1 MASLATIATVISAT
15 STVVGGA
22 MQASAMRDEA
32 AQLDAKGQEEL
43 AASQR
48 KAEAR
53 REEGRL
59 LTSRQQALAAASGA
73 GAGVDAPSIMQL
85 MGETSKQAEFNAQS
99 ELFGGESRKLGLKR
113 AADNKRREASAT
125 LLGSVLSGAGR
136 LAGGF
141 G

>member
-1 MASLATIATVISAT
+1 
-15 STVVGGA
+15 
-22 MQASAMRDEA
+22 MRDEA